1 VADFTNKL
9 HQLSE
14 RGTPVG
20 AEELIE
26 RIEAELAD
34 DPLVVATKQREGV
47 FMTKTDQPVMTK
59 SPGPGRGLAWALAAF
74 AVVLAI
80 GGLYFAFSGS
90 DGQVVDQTTVP
101 TPTTAPAPEP
111 ETMTDLETIEA
122 GAAALYSGDAATAAG
137 LFDLTYPNDEEI
149 ATEAAYQEAIG
160 GQVDLDCTEPDT
172 SGDAFDCI
180 YRYEN
185 SLTDAIGFVD
195 PGETFTVRV
204 SDGQIVEFAFPV
216 HHGAL
221 LSMGSFLALEGS
233 YGGYDECIGA
243 GPFPTSCAAI
253 QLENAE
259 AWADWYQ
266 LRDDLDAVQDVISS
280 WYSGDC
286 VTAAVLSGDFGAC
299 SDPTDPLTLKL
310 QYESIL
316 GAQVSLEN
324 CETAIEAGLQCDV
337 HYSNALNEAVGKPAA
352 VINRTFGVISTIG
365 ARGWHEDQY
374 PEDAELNESF
384 QAFAEGG
391 ELSSEYGA
399 AGCATSFTPDC
410 ANLMMDNL
418 DDWAA
423 WHLANN

>member
-1 VADFTNKL
+1 MADFTHKL

-26 RIEAELAD
+26 RIEAEMAG
-34 DPLVVATKQREGV
+34 DPLVVATKRRQGV
-47 FMTKTDQPVMTK
+47 FMTKTDQPVTTK
-59 SPGPGRGLAWALAAF
+59 GPGPGRGLAWALAAF

-101 TPTTAPAPEP
+101 TPTTVLEP
-111 ETMTDLETIEA
+111 EAMSDGEIIEA
-122 GAAALYSGDAATAAG
+122 GAAALYSGDAATAAR
-137 LFDLTYPNDEEI
+137 LFDLAYPNDEGI
-149 ATEAAYQEAIG
+149 ATESAYQEAIG
-160 GQVDLDCTEPDT
+160 GQVDLDCTEPGT

-180 YRYEN
+180 YRYGN

-195 PGETFTVRV
+195 PGETFQVKV
-204 SDGQIVEFAFPV
+204 SDGQIVEFAFPA
-216 HHGAL
+216 HHGPL
-221 LSMGSFLALEGS
+221 LSMGSFLALKGS
-233 YGGYDECIGA
+233 YDDSYEECIGA
-243 GPFPTSCAAI
+243 SPFPTFCAAI
-253 QLENAE
+253 QLENVV
-259 AWADWYQ
+259 AWAEWYQ
-266 LRDDLDAVQDVISS
+266 SRDDLDAVEDVISS

-316 GAQVSLEN
+316 GAQVSVEN
-324 CETAIEAGLQCDV
+324 CETASEAVVRCDV

-365 ARGWHEDQY
+365 ARGWHEAEY
-374 PEDAELNESF
+374 PQDAALNESF
-384 QAFAEGG
+384 RAFAEGG
-391 ELSSEYGA
+391 ELHEEYA
-399 AGCATSFTPDC
+399 AADCAHSFTPDC

-418 DDWAA
+418 DDWAD
-423 WHLANN
+423 WHLANA